1 MSASPNPATV
11 ESSLRLE
18 AGISDDERAAIVEDW
33 GRLDSR
39 LRSFPDGTVELL
51 LSVKE
56 RDTPSQRAVLE
67 ARIDGFPALVA
78 TSSLTDLR
86 AALDDLRDDLIRQIT
101 DAKNRS
107 EPRNNR
113 NLRERTT

>member
-1 MSASPNPATV
+1 MSDARPPATV

-18 AGISDDERAAIVEDW
+18 AGIAADERAAIVADW

-39 LRSFPDGTVELL
+39 LRSFPEGTVELV

-67 ARIDGFPALVA
+67 ARIDGYPTMVA
-78 TSSLTDLR
+78 TSTLADLR
-86 AALDDLRDDLIRQIT
+86 TALDDLRDDAIRQIT

-113 NLRERTT
+113 ALREPTT